1 MKKTKQSNTLRKVEE
16 KLIEVAIELSRK
28 GEGALF
34 VIGDKVNYEKLIKH
48 PIQAFNVN
56 DVGAD
61 KLLKSFATIDGA
73 VIINKKGD
81 VVAYGAMIKKPK
93 AYIGYGTR
101 HAAAMTASK
110 YNSNVSILCSEEE
123 RKVKIFKQGKL
134 VMQIDPLHKN
144 VEKGIPQMVTVLET
158 VGAGF
163 IGTIGAAALAPS
175 LGISLIPGV
184 IIFGASYIALKK
196 IGEHFKKIKLPG
208 LKIL

>member
-1 MKKTKQSNTLRKVEE
+1 MSAKKSKKVEE
-16 KLIEVAIELSRK
+16 KIIEVAIELARK

-34 VIGDKVNYEKLIKH
+34 VIGEKVEYERLIKQ
-48 PIQAFNVN
+48 PLEIFNVN
-56 DVGAD
+56 DKGAD

-110 YNSNVSILCSEEE
+110 KGSNIAILCSEEE

-134 VMQIDPLHKN
+134 VMQIDPLQKN
-144 VEKGIPQMVTVLET
+144 VEKNIPQMVNILET
-158 VGAGF
+158 IGAGF
-163 IGTIGAAALAPS
+163 IGTIGATALAPS

-184 IIFGASYIALKK
+184 IIFGASYFALKK
-196 IGEHFKKIKLPG
+196 ISEHFKYLKLPSF
-208 LKIL
+208 KK